1 MLQDLGWFELSTAA
15 KAFIIVHTILV
26 ISAIVAAMA
35 SVIADDPW
43 VRRLLDRRRLRKLRV
58 LVTGDEP
65 SAGNPIGCVMPRCRK
80 CGEVFWQTR
89 KGVIVICR
97 DHAVQMR
104 DHLDRFLKAAR

>member
-15 KAFIIVHTILV
+15 RAFIIVHTILV
-26 ISAIVAAMA
+26 IFAIVAAMA

-43 VRRLLDRRRLRKLRV
+43 VRRLLNRRRRRLRV
-58 LVTGDEP
+58 PVAGDEA
-65 SAGNPIGCVMPRCRK
+65 SAGNPIGCVMPRCRR

-104 DHLDRFLKAAR
+104 DHLDRFLKATR